1 MASSSSRSRVLN
13 PGPQDGSLLRYQSI
27 HVSEHI
33 WDSHEHPILRVRR
46 GHFIHAGME
55 RVPVEIILHLTVAGF
70 AGVAQLASI
79 PIDHELITALVER
92 WRPEI
97 HTFHMPPGE
106 CAITLQDIAF
116 QMGLRIDGRP
126 VIGPTGGD
134 KTQIVEDL
142 LGIILPSS
150 AFMGSSLK
158 LTWLD
163 EHFSHVGLHNQNP
176 IQLTRFARAYILR
189 LIGGFMLADHS
200 SSRVPV
206 RYLPL
211 LEDLEIIG
219 QYSWGSAALAFL
231 YIELCMSTNIDRSGI
246 GGLTPLVMLWAWDRF
261 PFLSPG
267 DPPYTRNDLPY
278 GARWLG
284 FQNFRKG
291 RKDLAYFRFK
301 FDHLKCDEFVWQPY
315 SIDLMHTLPAICTEP
330 NQLHD
335 ITLRGK
341 TGDNWESKFRGVLEH
356 WDRRLDWVVSNEPQI
371 GLLSS
376 NSEYMRWYH
385 THTGRWMSRDATVF
399 ALLDQ
404 RL

>member
-13 PGPQDGSLLRYQSI
+13 PSPEDGSLLRYQSI

-33 WDSHEHPILRVRR
+33 WDDREHPILRVRR

-55 RVPVEIILHLTVAGF
+55 GVPVEIIPHLTVAGF

-79 PIDHELITALVER
+79 PIDRQLITALVER
-92 WRPEI
+92 WRPET
-97 HTFHMPPGE
+97 HTFHMPHGE
-106 CAITLQDIAF
+106 CAITLQDIAI

-126 VIGPTGGD
+126 VIAPTGGD
-134 KTQIVEDL
+134 RAQIVEDL
-142 LGIILPSS
+142 LGIRPPNS

-163 EHFSHVGLHNQNP
+163 EHFSHVWLHNQNL

-211 LEDLEIIG
+211 LEDLEITG

-231 YIELCMSTNIDRSGI
+231 YRELCMSTNIDRSGI

-267 DPPYTRNDLPY
+267 DPPYTQNDLFY
-278 GARWLG
+278 GAR
-284 FQNFRKG
+284 
-291 RKDLAYFRFK
+291 
-301 FDHLKCDEFVWQPY
+301 
-315 SIDLMHTLPAICTEP
+315 
-330 NQLHD
+330 
-335 ITLRGK
+335 GK
-341 TGDNWESKFRGVLEH
+341 TANNWESKFRGVLEH

-385 THTGRWMSRDATVF
+385 THTRRWMSRDAAVF
-399 ALLDQ
+399 ALLVRID
-404 RL
+404 RSSK